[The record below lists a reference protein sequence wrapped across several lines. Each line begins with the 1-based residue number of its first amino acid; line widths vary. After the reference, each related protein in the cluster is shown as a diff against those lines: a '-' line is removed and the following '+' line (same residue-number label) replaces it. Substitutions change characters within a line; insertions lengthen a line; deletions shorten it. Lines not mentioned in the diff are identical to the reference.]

1 MNSPLMWYYRFRSF
15 PHKKD
20 EALAMDIPFVSA
32 MPLPPPSAALHEG
45 LDAVVVEL
53 IPKQD
58 RVLTARVAIH
68 DWLRIEFGIDRP
80 GRALEAPEWLDADS
94 FVAAVRAA
102 LPRRRH
108 LSAAE
113 IARIKREH
121 AETVAPA
128 RQAAAEALRL
138 ERRLSDL
145 VNQAYGLTP
154 EEVALMWSTAPP
166 RMPLVAP
173 ATPHFERDPASG
185 RRNSGTS
192 AVGE

>member
-1 MNSPLMWYYRFRSF
+1 M
-15 PHKKD
+15 
-20 EALAMDIPFVSA
+20 
-32 MPLPPPSAALHEG
+32 
-45 LDAVVVEL
+45 VVEL

-113 IARIKREH
+113 IGRLKREH
-121 AETVAPA
+121 ADTVAPA

-154 EEVALMWSTAPP
+154 EEVALMGSTAPP
-166 RMPLVAP
+166 ECRWWPPL
-173 ATPHFERDPASG
+173 
-185 RRNSGTS
+185 RRNSS
-192 AVGE
+192 AIPLAEDGIAEPLPLASNLSTYQPPC